1 MLKFLHISLIL
12 VSVNLFAQ
20 INNASITDN
29 TFLFSFKNNSYVI
42 SDDSIFRL
50 DNNKTWIGHEHKL
63 LIKDFVFFHDS
74 KKGYLMHN
82 SGGVIYSFDGYNF
95 NRIDDSFEFNTQY
108 QSFPFLYKNSIYN
121 FGGYG
126 LFTFKNIITYFNES
140 KKETELVI
148 VKTPGSKHP
157 KARKKMFAQLVEDRL
172 YIGSGFGY
180 DTEILDGYKKGKVFN
195 DYWCF
200 DFSSKEWN
208 QIGTGKQL
216 IDDEKYSVVYDFEG
230 KNLVITTDAVYSI
243 DIENNKIQFFENA
256 NIDLIKSKKKDLVK
270 DYITYNS
277 HRKGFYLIL
286 EKPNTENKI
295 LFVTAAEFL
304 GNPTRSEEL
313 YSKDDNSNIYIGSL
327 LISIFVLLFIIT
339 KKKSDYKKV
348 FSKRHEIEL
357 ILTHEECE
365 IFKLIIEKHPQYI
378 PFPELMDVFEPHL
391 NYDSRK
397 KKLRHSL
404 YQIENKIKVV
414 LKTKKSIFIERKNK
428 EDQRIKEIRIQS

>member
-1 MLKFLHISLIL
+1 MLRFTYISFLFISLK
-12 VSVNLFAQ
+12 LFAQ
-20 INNASITDN
+20 INNPSITDN
-29 TFLFSFKNNSYVI
+29 TFLFSFKNNSYI
-42 SDDSIFRL
+42 ITDDSIYRIV
-50 DNNKTWIGHEHKL
+50 NNKRWIGHEHNL
-63 LIKDFVFFHDS
+63 LIKDFVFFHDNT
-74 KKGYLMHN
+74 KGYLMHN
-82 SGGVIYSFDGYNF
+82 SGGVIYDFDGDNF

-108 QSFPFLYKNSIYN
+108 QSFPFIYNNSIYN

-140 KKETELVI
+140 KKETELVNI
-148 VKTPGSKHP
+148 KTPASKHP
-157 KARKKMFAQLVEDRL
+157 TGRKKMFAQLIENKL

-180 DTEILDGYKKGKVFN
+180 DTNIKDGYKKGGVFE

-200 DFSSKEWN
+200 DFKSKEWN
-208 QIGTGKQL
+208 KIGKGNSLTN
-216 IDDEKYSVVYDFEG
+216 DEKYSIIYDFEG

-243 DIENNKIQFFENA
+243 DIKNNEIQFFENA

-277 HRKGFYLIL
+277 HLKGFYLIL

-313 YSKDDNSNIYIGSL
+313 YSTDSHSHIYIGLL
-327 LISIFVLLFIIT
+327 LISIFVILLIIL
-339 KKKSDYKKV
+339 KKKSDFKKV
-348 FSKRHEIEL
+348 LSMRNEIEL
-357 ILTHEECE
+357 VLTEEE
-365 IFKLIIEKHPQYI
+365 SKIFNLIIEKHPLYI
-378 PFPELMDVFEPHL
+378 SFPELMDVFEPHL

-404 YQIENKIKVV
+404 YQIEDKIKGV
-414 LKTKKSIFIERKNK
+414 LKTKKTIFIERKNK